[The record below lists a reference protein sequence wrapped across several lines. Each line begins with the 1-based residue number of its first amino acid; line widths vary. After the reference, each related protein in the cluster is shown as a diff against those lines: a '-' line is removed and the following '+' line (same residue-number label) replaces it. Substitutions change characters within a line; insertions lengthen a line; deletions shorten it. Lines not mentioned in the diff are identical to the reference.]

1 MLLRLVGF
9 VEVSFL
15 VEPCDWVGGVLG
27 VFVFASECIDV
38 GCANND
44 LGVYFEGYPVK
55 FLFAD
60 SFAFFAWVGRPELI
74 KFQIE

>member
-1 MLLRLVGF
+1 M
-9 VEVSFL
+9 
-15 VEPCDWVGGVLG
+15 VEPCDRVGGVLR
-27 VFVFASECIDV
+27 VFVFASKRIDV

-44 LGVYFEGYPVK
+44 LGVYFEGDPVE

-60 SFAFFAWVGRPELI
+60 SFAFFAWIDRPELI